1 LYIIHGLTTDEL
13 DERILGEL
21 LKNARR
27 SYNQL
32 ADQLGISTGTVL
44 KRIKNLESEGIIL
57 KYSAIVDNKKRGYE
71 ITAVVEVSAR
81 KGRLTEMENN
91 IAKLPSI
98 CAVYDTTGSA
108 DAILIG
114 KFKHSD
120 ELSVFIK
127 QVLGMPSV
135 ERTNTH
141 LVLNTIKEDFR
152 LLGAR

>member
-1 LYIIHGLTTDEL
+1 MTTDQL
-13 DERILGEL
+13 DERILDEL

-44 KRIKNLESEGIIL
+44 KRIKNMESEGIIQ
-57 KYSAIVDNKKRGYE
+57 KYSAILDNKKRGYE
-71 ITAVVEVSAR
+71 ITAIVEVTAR
-81 KGRLTEMENN
+81 KGRLTEMEKS
-91 IAKLPSI
+91 IAKMPSI

-108 DAILIG
+108 DTILIG
-114 KFKHSD
+114 KFKHTD
-120 ELSVFIK
+120 ELSRFIK
-127 QVLGMPSV
+127 QLLDMPSV
-135 ERTNTH
+135 ERTSTH

>member
-1 LYIIHGLTTDEL
+1 MYIIHRLTTDEL

-44 KRIKNLESEGIIL
+44 KRIKDMESEGIIQ
-57 KYSAIVDNKKRGYE
+57 KYSAILDNKKRGYE
-71 ITAVVEVSAR
+71 ITAIVEVTAR
-81 KGRLTEMENN
+81 KGRLTEMENS
-91 IAKLPSI
+91 IAMLPSI

-120 ELSVFIK
+120 ELSGFIK